1 MSFSIVIDLEPPTP
15 LFTAPARQVQG
26 LPIVF
31 LLVEDGGNIKIGQ
44 VAGLRIVWTRRALQP
59 LSQLLLGTILAKIMK
74 EGPSLFIT
82 MFIFKDRR
90 HSLAAEADTIPQ
102 VGISGIAF
110 EAPDEHSGWYMAHI
124 FAPDFLADLSSMEDH
139 APHNKDSG
147 GRFMYRRCRGIA
159 GGPSISEP
167 ETGVPANGDND
178 HALPAPASTPQATPG
193 NPPGL
198 RVDRPL
204 MWTTPREMWTTL
216 RPLWTKRRSRRGCG
230 VLQSWNWPP
239 RSPHTR
245 RCGPLWSTNRSA
257 PSAGR
262 AATHPWPTCRGWS
275 GCPRSI
281 VAASNTSSIQG
292 RRCTCCWTRACAGA
306 LGRDPDTFRERFF
319 QALLVNS
326 IAWPITKIAA
336 IQTAMHIAMI
346 TLSPISIRKPAANRS
361 KSVSLPGN
369 RRGSTEMQM
378 TPRAID
384 TAAKNEFISRFLR
397 ASQISRASMP
407 SGSFAILYSSQAMY
421 GTMRRRLSARMIVQS
436 PLLIMLLLTARITSI
451 ASTPILENAN

>member
-193 NPPGL
+193 NPPGP

-230 VLQSWNWPP
+230 VLQSWNWPSRLHIP
-239 RSPHTR
+239 
-245 RCGPLWSTNRSA
+245 
-257 PSAGR
+257 
-262 AATHPWPTCRGWS
+262 
-275 GCPRSI
+275 
-281 VAASNTSSIQG
+281 
-292 RRCTCCWTRACAGA
+292 AGA
-306 LGRDPDTFRERFF
+306 DLSG
-319 QALLVNS
+319 A
-326 IAWPITKIAA
+326 
-336 IQTAMHIAMI
+336 QTGAHRA
-346 TLSPISIRKPAANRS
+346 PA
-361 KSVSLPGN
+361 G
-369 RRGSTEMQM
+369 
-378 TPRAID
+378 
-384 TAAKNEFISRFLR
+384 
-397 ASQISRASMP
+397 
-407 SGSFAILYSSQAMY
+407 
-421 GTMRRRLSARMIVQS
+421 
-436 PLLIMLLLTARITSI
+436 PLLIPGRPAGAGAVVRDRLSRLQTHRLFRGAAAPAAGPGPVLARWGATRIPS
-451 ASTPILENAN
+451 AKDFSRLCL